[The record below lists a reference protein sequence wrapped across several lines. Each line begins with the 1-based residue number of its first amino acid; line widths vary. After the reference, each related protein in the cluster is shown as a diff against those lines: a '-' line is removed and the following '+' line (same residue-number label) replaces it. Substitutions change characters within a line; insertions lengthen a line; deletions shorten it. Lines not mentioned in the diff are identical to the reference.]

1 MEVGSMAIVYQK
13 DKRSG
18 ITYAYESISHWDKE
32 KKQSRAKRT
41 LIGRLDTAT
50 GKIIATNGR
59 GRKHDVPA
67 ITANQGPSPVT
78 FTSRRFFGAT
88 YLLDQIGKKIGITE
102 DLKQCFPKDYKKILS
117 IAYFLILEDANPL
130 CRFPKWAQLHRH
142 PFMENIPSQRSSEL
156 FASITEDAKNH
167 FFRLQGKRRAEKE
180 FWAYDSTSISSYSQ
194 KLRQVRY
201 GNNKDYDPLAQI
213 NLALLFGEQSR
224 LPFYY
229 RKLSGNIPDVKTI
242 QELIKELNILGYS
255 KIKLVMDR
263 GFYSAE
269 NINDLFKN
277 HYKFIVGASTSLSYV
292 KTAIKE
298 HGSQMKTWQNYSEK
312 YELYHHSETIAWDYT
327 QERPYKEDVI
337 KTNKR
342 MYLHMYYN
350 PEKAVEDGKR
360 FNRYMAQLEDELL
373 SGKRHLEHESAYKRF
388 FEIKKTPRKIQVTPR
403 QEAMDEARSRYGF
416 FILLSNEVKDAITA
430 LELYRNRDVVE
441 KAFGNLKDRL
451 NCRRTLVS
459 SDQSLEGKL
468 FVEFIA
474 LIYLS
479 YIKKKMEE
487 RDLFKKYTLQSLL
500 DELDV
505 IESYEAPGS
514 AVIVGEVLK
523 KQSELYKEMDVPVPV
538 NGTSLC

>member
-1 MEVGSMAIVYQK
+1 MAIVYQK

-213 NLALLFGEQSR
+213 NLALLFGEQSH

-514 AVIVGEVLK
+514 DVIVGEVLK

>member
-1 MEVGSMAIVYQK
+1 MAIVYQK